1 MKSAAVIKAF
11 LLAPIA
17 APFAFFVF
25 FGASS
30 WVFAED
36 CAWPWAD
43 LNDFVGA
50 FLGIMM
56 VGLPISY
63 AVTAICGVPIFWAL
77 SRLNR
82 LNGHLVLLSASTI
95 GASLFAL
102 TWNRGEGYT
111 ILLGG
116 VSGFAAGLAFWLL
129 VRQAPNS
136 SLNPDAQKR
145 RAG

>member
-1 MKSAAVIKAF
+1 MKRAAVLKAF

-30 WVFAED
+30 WLFAED
-36 CAWPWAD
+36 WAWPWAD
-43 LNDFVGA
+43 FNDFVGA
-50 FLGIMM
+50 LFGIIM
-56 VGLPISY
+56 VGLPVSY
-63 AVTAICGVPIFWAL
+63 AVTAICGVPIFWVL

-82 LNGHLVLLSASTI
+82 LNGPLVLLSATII

-102 TWNRGEGYT
+102 TWNHGQGYT

-116 VSGFAAGLAFWLL
+116 VSGFSAGLTFWLL

-136 SLNPDAQKR
+136 SLNTDAQKR

>member
-36 CAWPWAD
+36 WAWPWAD